1 MTLTK
6 LLEVQ
11 QGKRSLRLFRAIE
24 TGVLF
29 LAVDKTVGTRTIK
42 GPFLSERDLRCFIDI
57 VNRHKAKRREWVRL
71 RTRKVLKADTE
82 IPVPVTYDLGTAQL
96 EIEEAI
102 RKARGGKH
110 DREVQDGRITVI
122 PSLPKYTYCH
132 TCSICGHH
140 VEAHLLLG
148 PGTALRL
155 CPNCSHVHAA
165 TE

>member
-11 QGKRSLRLFRAIE
+11 KGKRSLRLFRASE
-24 TGVLF
+24 TDALF
-29 LAVDKTVGTRTIK
+29 VAVDKTVGARTIK
-42 GPFLSERDLRCFIDI
+42 SPLLSERDLRCFIDI

-71 RTRKVLKADTE
+71 RTRKPFEAGTE
-82 IPVPVTYDLGTAQL
+82 IPMPATYDLGTAQL

-102 RKARGGKH
+102 RKAR
-110 DREVQDGRITVI
+110 EVQEGRITVI

-148 PGTALRL
+148 PGTALKL
-155 CPNCSHVHAA
+155 CPNCNHVHAA

>member
-11 QGKRSLRLFRAIE
+11 KGKRSLRLFRATE
-24 TGVLF
+24 TGILF
-29 LAVDKTVGTRTIK
+29 VAVDKIVGTRTIK
-42 GPFLSERDLRCFIDI
+42 GPFLSERDLKCFLDI
-57 VNRHKAKRREWVRL
+57 VDRHKDKRRQWAKMRAGKSAKL
-71 RTRKVLKADTE
+71 DAE
-82 IPVPVTYDLGTAQL
+82 IPGPATYDPGTAQL

-102 RKARGGKH
+102 RKAR
-110 DREVQDGRITVI
+110 EVQEGRITVI

-148 PGTALRL
+148 PGTALKL
-155 CPNCSHVHAA
+155 CPNCNHVHAA